1 MYKKLFVIGLACLI
15 SSHIM
20 ANISHAQERVSG
32 PWLWMIA
39 LTEINEG
46 GQDSTDIDSL
56 DEASKGRTT
65 EKRVAE
71 NGANEGDEVSGYR
84 WTPGELPADGN
95 INAMLVDI
103 GMTEIADF
111 NDVTSYAIIIIE
123 SDREQRNVTMGASS
137 DDSLKVWLNGEVVH
151 KNAVNRGRGGANEFQ
166 DEFQVNL
173 KEGAN
178 LLMVKV
184 SERGGGWGMHVGIDA
199 DFEHSLNFDDYD
211 HVKFDAKGDPVPVQ
225 EDEWGANRR
234 ITGPWLWMIAPTD
247 ANQGGQ
253 ASTDVDSLGEESKG
267 KVTEEEV
274 AKNGAREGDKVGD
287 YEWTF
292 GTLPANGN
300 INAML
305 VDIGMTNVADFNDV
319 TSYALTTLRTTKAQ
333 RGVTMGVNSDDSI
346 KVWLNG
352 EVVHTNAV
360 NRGRGNANTFQDTF
374 EVDIKQGSNLLMVKV
389 SERGGGWGMYV
400 GIDAEF
406 ALTSTPG
413 ILAVEPT
420 GKPITQWGELKR
432 TR

>member
-1 MYKKLFVIGLACLI
+1 MYKKFFVIGLACLI
-15 SSHIM
+15 SFHIIT
-20 ANISHAQERVSG
+20 NISHAQERISG

-39 LTEINEG
+39 LTEISEG
-46 GQDSTDIDSL
+46 GQASTDIDSL

-65 EKRVAE
+65 EKHVAE

-95 INAMLVDI
+95 INTMLVDI

-111 NDVTSYAIIIIE
+111 NDVTSYAIIIIK
-123 SDREQRNVTMGASS
+123 SDSEQPNVTMGVSS
-137 DDSLKVWLNGEVVH
+137 DDSIKVWLNGVVVH
-151 KNAVNRGRGGANEFQ
+151 KNAINRGRGGANEFQ

-184 SERGGGWGMHVGIDA
+184 SERGGGWGMNVGIDA
-199 DFEHSLNFDDYD
+199 DFEHSLNFDDYE
-211 HVKFDAKGDPVPVQ
+211 HVKFDAKGDPIPVQ
-225 EDEWGANRR
+225 ENEWGANRR
-234 ITGPWLWMIAPTD
+234 ITGPWLWMIAPTK

-253 ASTDVDSLGEESKG
+253 ASTDVDSLDEESKG
-267 KVTEEEV
+267 KVTEEKV
-274 AKNGAREGDKVGD
+274 AKNGAKEGDEVGD
-287 YEWTF
+287 YEWTV
-292 GTLPANGN
+292 GTLPADGN

-305 VDIGMTNVADFNDV
+305 VNIGMTNVADFNDV
-319 TSYALTTLRTTKAQ
+319 TSYALITIKTIKAQ

-352 EVVHTNAV
+352 EVVHTNAI

-374 EVDIKQGSNLLMVKV
+374 EVDLKRGDNILMVKV

-400 GIDAEF
+400 GIDADF
-406 ALTSTPG
+406 AITSTPG
-413 ILAVEPT
+413 SLAIEPT
-420 GKPITQWGELKR
+420 GKLITKWGELKR